1 VLLTAADLAKS
12 HGRRELFHGVCL
24 SVEEGDRLGLIGP
37 NGAGKSTLLRMLA
50 GREEP
55 DEGEVRVPRN
65 TVAVYVSQRD
75 DFEAGATPRSAAAA
89 AALGS
94 ARCHGDPHEAETL
107 AGVILGKVGFDDAR
121 MTTPLERLSGGW
133 KKRCSIACGL
143 AAAGGSPDL
152 LLLDEPTNHLDV
164 AGLEWL
170 ERFLVRGAA
179 DIRAKTVILVTHD
192 RVFLENVA
200 TRVGELSRAYPGG
213 LFVADGNYT
222 EFLRRKGEFLEAQA
236 RQQATLA
243 NEVRIDDTWLGRGAQ
258 ARRTKAKGRI
268 EDSAERRELLSELA
282 ERNTAA
288 ASGGAKVDFTASGRR
303 TRRLLAAEGIEKSLG
318 GKLLFRGLDLELV
331 PGECVGLMGPNGSG
345 KTTLIRVLT
354 GEVASDAGRVIRA
367 EPPPRTVVLS
377 QQRAEIPPATLLKE
391 AISPLGD
398 MVRFRDREM
407 HITAWARRFLFR
419 DDQLIQ
425 EVGRLSGGELARAHL
440 ARMMLEPADLLI
452 LDEPTN
458 DLDLPTL
465 GVLEESIEEFPGATL
480 LVTHD
485 RAMLERLATRL
496 VILGAPDGTPR
507 IVASL
512 EQALKALGEFESAA
526 EEAARPAVKQPAAAP
541 ASPAKGKL
549 SYREQREYDG
559 IEAAIAA
566 AEAKAAQVETATHD
580 PKVHADHQASAKAFE
595 ALAAA
600 QAEVTRLF
608 ARWEELEAKRG
619 G

>member
-1 VLLTAADLAKS
+1 
-12 HGRRELFHGVCL
+12 
-24 SVEEGDRLGLIGP
+24 
-37 NGAGKSTLLRMLA
+37 
-50 GREEP
+50 
-55 DEGEVRVPRN
+55 
-65 TVAVYVSQRD
+65 
-75 DFEAGATPRSAAAA
+75 
-89 AALGS
+89 
-94 ARCHGDPHEAETL
+94 
-107 AGVILGKVGFDDAR
+107 
-121 MTTPLERLSGGW
+121 
-133 KKRCSIACGL
+133 
-143 AAAGGSPDL
+143 
-152 LLLDEPTNHLDV
+152 
-164 AGLEWL
+164 
-170 ERFLVRGAA
+170 
-179 DIRAKTVILVTHD
+179 
-192 RVFLENVA
+192 
-200 TRVGELSRAYPGG
+200 
-213 LFVADGNYT
+213 VADGNYT
-222 EFLRRKGEFLEAQA
+222 EFLRRKTEFLEAQA

-268 EDSAERRELLSELA
+268 EDSAERRELLSELS

-303 TRRLLAAEGIEKSLG
+303 TRRLLAAEGIAKSLG

-354 GEVASDAGRVIRA
+354 GELASDAGRVIRA

-377 QQRAEIPPATLLKE
+377 QQRAEIPPSTLLKE

-496 VILGAPDGTPR
+496 VVLGAPDGTPR

-541 ASPAKGKL
+541 PSPAKGKL

-566 AEAKAAQVETATHD
+566 AEAKAAQAETATHD